1 MQGGQANVLEL
12 TGISKTYG
20 VTRALADVSLT
31 IPPGEIVGLI
41 GHNGAGKSTLMR
53 VIVGLTKPDSGSVRV
68 GGEAAGG
75 GYSMQ
80 ESRARG
86 VRIAYQELSLA
97 PELKVFENVLI
108 AAPAVA
114 GWRWRRRSRQ
124 ILRATLDEVFPGHR
138 IPVRAEVRRLSLA
151 QQQML
156 EITQAVL
163 EVTGAFSL
171 LILDEPTSA
180 LASEQAG
187 NLFRYLKQLKS
198 RGVSTVL
205 ITHKLHEVLGHT
217 DRVVVMRDGRIV
229 SEEATAE
236 LDHDRIVAVMGGV
249 ARQAGQTGQAGPA
262 GQAGE
267 ARAASRA
274 GGGEELLSA
283 RGLRDQ
289 WLRDVSLTVRSG
301 EIVGLSGLDGQ
312 GQQELLRHL
321 WRNRRGKR
329 SVRFRGGVSFVTGD
343 RQTKGVFPLWNLS
356 ENIGVGVLPEIAP
369 RGVIQRARERE
380 IVAGWLKR
388 LAIRGTPGTSIG
400 ALSGG
405 NQQKAL
411 ISRALAATSATVLL
425 DDPFRGVDVE
435 TKQQVYQLMREE
447 AGQGRGFLWF
457 TTENAE
463 LGECDRVYVMSGGR
477 ISAELHA
484 DEISE
489 EAVIGVSFE
498 KG

>member
-1 MQGGQANVLEL
+1 MSAHESRENVLEL
-12 TGISKTYG
+12 SGISKTYG

-31 IPPGEIVGLI
+31 IPQGEIVGLI

-53 VIVGLTKPDSGSVRV
+53 VIVGLTKPDSGSVTV
-68 GGEAAGG
+68 GGVAAGA

-97 PELKVFENVLI
+97 PELKVFENVVI

-114 GWRWRRRSRQ
+114 GWRWRRRSSRL
-124 ILRATLDEVFPGHR
+124 LRETLDDVFPGHR
-138 IPVRAEVRRLSLA
+138 IPVRQQVRRLSLA

-163 EVTGAFSL
+163 EVTGSFAL

-180 LASEQAG
+180 LAAEQAG

-229 SEEATAE
+229 SEHPTAE

-249 ARQAGQTGQAGPA
+249 ARQAAGAGAPA
-262 GQAGE
+262 AAGD
-267 ARAASRA
+267 S
-274 GGGEELLSA
+274 GEDLLSA
-283 RGLRDQ
+283 RSVRSQ

-321 WRNRRGKR
+321 WRNRRGRR

-343 RQTKGVFPLWNLS
+343 RQTRGVFPLWNLS

-369 RGVIQRARERE
+369 HGVVQRSTERE
-380 IVAGWLKR
+380 IVDGWLKR
-388 LAIRGTPGTSIG
+388 LTIRGTPSTPIG

-405 NQQKAL
+405 NQQKTL
-411 ISRALAATSATVLL
+411 IARALASASRTVLL

-435 TKQQVYQLMREE
+435 TKQQVYQLMRDE
-447 AGQGRGFLWF
+447 AAKGRGFLWF

-463 LGECDRVYVMSGGR
+463 LSECDRVYVMSGGR

>member
-1 MQGGQANVLEL
+1 MQGQANVLEL
-12 TGISKTYG
+12 SGISKTYG

-53 VIVGLTKPDSGSVRV
+53 VIVGLTKPESGSVSV
-68 GGEAAGG
+68 GGVAAGG

-108 AAPAVA
+108 AAPTVA
-114 GWRWRRRSRQ
+114 GWRWRRRSCRL
-124 ILRATLDEVFPGHR
+124 LRETLDEVFPGNR

-163 EVTGAFSL
+163 EVTGPFSL

-180 LASEQAG
+180 LAGEQAG

-198 RGVSTVL
+198 RGISTVL

-229 SEEATAE
+229 SEEPTQE

-249 ARQAGQTGQAGPA
+249 ARQAGP
-262 GQAGE
+262 
-267 ARAASRA
+267 ARAASQA

-289 WLRDVSLTVRSG
+289 WLRDVSLTVRAG

-356 ENIGVGVLPEIAP
+356 ENIGVGVLPDIAP
-369 RGVIQRARERE
+369 HGVIQRPRERE
-380 IVAGWLKR
+380 IVDGWLTR
-388 LAIRGTPGTSIG
+388 LGIRGTPATSIG

-411 ISRALAATSATVLL
+411 ISRALAAASATVLL

-447 AGQGRGFLWF
+447 ADKGRGFLWF

>member
-1 MQGGQANVLEL
+1 MSMPGGQANVLEL
-12 TGISKTYG
+12 SGISKTYG

-53 VIVGLTKPDSGSVRV
+53 VIVGLTKPDSGSVTV
-68 GGEAAGG
+68 GGVVAGG
-75 GYSMQ
+75 GYSMH

-114 GWRWRRRSRQ
+114 GWRWRRRSRR

-138 IPVRAEVRRLSLA
+138 IPARAEVRRLSLA

-163 EVTGAFSL
+163 EVTGPFSL

-180 LASEQAG
+180 LAGEQAG

-198 RGVSTVL
+198 RGISTVL

-229 SEEATAE
+229 SEEPARE

-249 ARQAGQTGQAGPA
+249 ARPASQARPV
-262 GQAGE
+262 
-267 ARAASRA
+267 RAASHA
-274 GGGEELLSA
+274 GSGEEELLRA

-289 WLRDVSLTVRSG
+289 WLRDVSLTVRAG

-343 RQTKGVFPLWNLS
+343 RQTKGVFPLWNLC
-356 ENIGVGVLPEIAP
+356 ENIGVGVLADIAP
-369 RGVIQRARERE
+369 HGVVQRSRERE
-380 IVAGWLKR
+380 IVDGWLTR

-447 AGQGRGFLWF
+447 AGKGRGFLWF